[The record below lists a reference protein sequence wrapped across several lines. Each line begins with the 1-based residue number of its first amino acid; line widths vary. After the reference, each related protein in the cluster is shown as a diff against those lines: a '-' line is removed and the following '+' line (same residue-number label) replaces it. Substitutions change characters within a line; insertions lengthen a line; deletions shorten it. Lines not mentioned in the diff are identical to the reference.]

1 MILADSSI
9 WIDHLR
15 FANQE
20 LDSLLARWEVSC
32 HPCVIGELA
41 CGNMSDR
48 KKRIQLL
55 QELPQAPVAGHAEV
69 LHFIERHN
77 LMGRGVGYIDMQ
89 LLASTAI
96 DSGLL
101 WTLDRRLNELAA
113 SLGLS
118 Y

>member
-1 MILADSSI
+1 
-9 WIDHLR
+9 
-15 FANQE
+15 
-20 LDSLLARWEVSC
+20 
-32 HPCVIGELA
+32 
-41 CGNMSDR
+41 MSDR